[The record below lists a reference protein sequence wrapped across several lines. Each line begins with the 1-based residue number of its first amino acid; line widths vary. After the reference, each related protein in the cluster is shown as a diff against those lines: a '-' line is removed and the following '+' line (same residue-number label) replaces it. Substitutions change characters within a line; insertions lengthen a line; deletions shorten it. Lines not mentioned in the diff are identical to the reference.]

1 MPTEASKL
9 GSRNNRPGPV
19 LPAAPAWRAVFR
31 DGTVRQSGDGPPAF
45 TFRLPSESALER
57 ILATDVYSAARAFVR
72 GEFDVEGD
80 IASAIRFKGWQPRSS
95 LRNGLVAVIARSAT
109 ALESVFQS
117 KAQTAHHIRFHYD
130 RSNDFY
136 RLFLDPRMVYS
147 CAYFRT
153 PEATLEEAQLAKLD
167 HICRKLD
174 VQPGE
179 RFLDIGCGW
188 GALPAHAA
196 GRYGATATGCTLSQA
211 QYEFACA
218 RLEGRAHVLEL
229 DYRDLTGQYDKI
241 ASIGMF
247 EHVGLRRASQYFRKM
262 AALLTPDG
270 LFLNHAIARPQGI
283 GDDAG
288 SLFVRRRIFPGG
300 QLIHL
305 SETIREAEN
314 AGFEVLDVENLR
326 PHYARTCRLWQERL
340 TANREAALR
349 VADEPTFR
357 AWRLWLAACSINFE
371 EGLIDVYQVL
381 MAKRGSARRPLTREY
396 MYGRSVD

>member
-1 MPTEASKL
+1 MPTEVSEL
-9 GSRNNRPGPV
+9 GRRNYRPSPV
-19 LPAAPAWRAVFR
+19 LPAAPARRAIFR
-31 DGTVRQSGDGPPAF
+31 DGTVRQFGDGPPAF
-45 TFRLPSESALER
+45 TFRVPSASALER
-57 ILATDVYSAARAFVR
+57 LLATDAYSAAMAFVG

-80 IASAIRFKGWQPRSS
+80 LAAAIRFKGWQPRSN
-95 LRNGLVAVIARSAT
+95 LRNRLLAVIARSAT
-109 ALESVFQS
+109 ALESVFQN
-117 KAQTAHHIRFHYD
+117 KARTARHIRFHYD

-147 CAYFRT
+147 CAYFRA
-153 PEATLEEAQLAKLD
+153 PEVPLEEAQLAKLD

-174 VQPGE
+174 VRPGE

-188 GALPAHAA
+188 GALLAHAA
-196 GRYGATATGCTLSQA
+196 GRYGAVATGCTLSQA

-218 RLEGRAHVLEL
+218 RLEGRARVLEL
-229 DYRDLTGQYDKI
+229 DYRDLTGRYDKI
-241 ASIGMF
+241 ASVGMF
-247 EHVGLRRASQYFRKM
+247 EHVGLRRAPRYFRKM
-262 AALLTPDG
+262 AALLKPDG
-270 LFLNHAIARPQGI
+270 LFLNHAIARPQGVE
-283 GDDAG
+283 DDAA

-326 PHYARTCRLWQERL
+326 PHYARTCHLWQERL

-357 AWRLWLAACSINFE
+357 AWRLWLAACSLSFE
-371 EGLIDVYQVL
+371 EGVSSVYQVL

-396 MYGRSVD
+396 MYGRSGE

>member
-1 MPTEASKL
+1 MEASKL
-9 GSRNNRPGPV
+9 GSRNNRPGLV

-31 DGTVRQSGDGPPAF
+31 DGTVRHSGEGPPAF
-45 TFRLPSESALER
+45 TFRLPSENALER
-57 ILATDVYSAARAFVR
+57 LLTTDVYSAAMAFVR

-80 IASAIRFKGWQPRSS
+80 LAAAIRFRGWQPRSS
-95 LRNGLVAVIARSAT
+95 LRNRLLAVIARSAT

-117 KAQTAHHIRFHYD
+117 KTQTAHHIRFHYD

-147 CAYFRT
+147 CAYFRAPDT
-153 PEATLEEAQLAKLD
+153 PLEEAQLAKLD

-174 VQPGE
+174 LQPGE

-188 GALPAHAA
+188 GALLAHAA
-196 GRYGATATGCTLSQA
+196 GRYGAVATGCTISQA
-211 QYEFACA
+211 QYEFARA
-218 RLEGRAHVLEL
+218 RLEGCAHVLEL
-229 DYRDLTGQYDKI
+229 DYRDLTGRYDKI
-241 ASIGMF
+241 ASVGMF

-262 AALLTPDG
+262 AALVAPDG
-270 LFLNHAIARPQGI
+270 LFLSHAIARPQGVE
-283 GDDAG
+283 DDAA
-288 SLFVRRRIFPGG
+288 SLFVRRRIFPGA

-326 PHYARTCRLWQERL
+326 PHYARTCLLWQERL
-340 TANREAALR
+340 AANREAALR

-357 AWRLWLAACSINFE
+357 AWRLWLAACSLGFE
-371 EGLIDVYQVL
+371 EGNNSVYQVL

-396 MYGRSVD
+396 LYGKAGA

>member
-1 MPTEASKL
+1 MPTEASEL
-9 GSRNNRPGPV
+9 GRRNYRPVPA

-31 DGTVRQSGDGPPAF
+31 DGTVRQSSDGPPAF
-45 TFRLPSESALER
+45 TFLVPSESALEH
-57 ILATDVYSAARAFVR
+57 IFSTDVYSAAMAFVR

-80 IASAIRFKGWQPRSS
+80 LAAAIRFRGWQPRSS
-95 LRNGLVAVIARSAT
+95 LRDRLLAALARSAT

-117 KAQTAHHIRFHYD
+117 KAQTARHIRFHYD

-147 CAYFRT
+147 CAYFRA
-153 PEATLEEAQLAKLD
+153 PETRLEEAQLAKLD

-188 GALPAHAA
+188 GALLAHAA
-196 GRYGATATGCTLSQA
+196 GRYGALATGCTLSRA
-211 QYEFACA
+211 QYEFASA
-218 RLEGRAHVLEL
+218 RLEGRARVLDL
-229 DYRDLTGQYDKI
+229 DYRDLTGRYDKI
-241 ASIGMF
+241 ASVGMF
-247 EHVGLRRASQYFRKM
+247 EHVGLRRAPQYFRKM

-270 LFLNHAIARPQGI
+270 LFLNHAIARPQGVE
-283 GDDAG
+283 DDAA
-288 SLFVRRRIFPGG
+288 SLFVRRRVFPGA

-340 TANREAALR
+340 ATNREAALR

-357 AWRLWLAACSINFE
+357 AWRLWLAACSLSFE
-371 EGLIDVYQVL
+371 EGYSSVYQVL
-381 MAKRGSARRPLTREY
+381 IAKRGSARRRLTREY
-396 MYGRSVD
+396 IYGRSGE

>member
-1 MPTEASKL
+1 MPTQVSEL
-9 GSRNNRPGPV
+9 GRRNYRPGPF
-19 LPAAPAWRAVFR
+19 LPVAPAWRAVFR
-31 DGTVRQSGDGPPAF
+31 DGTVRHSGDGPPAF
-45 TFRLPSESALER
+45 TFRLPSESALEHV
-57 ILATDVYSAARAFVR
+57 LATDVYSAATAFVR

-80 IASAIRFKGWQPRSS
+80 LAAAIRFKGWQPRSS
-95 LRNGLVAVIARSAT
+95 LRNRLLAAAARSAT

-117 KAQTAHHIRFHYD
+117 KAQTARHIRFHYD

-147 CAYFRT
+147 CAYFHT
-153 PEATLEEAQLAKLD
+153 PETPLEEAQLAKLD

-174 VQPGE
+174 VRPGE

-188 GALPAHAA
+188 GALLAHAA
-196 GRYGATATGCTLSQA
+196 GRYGAVATGCTISRA

-218 RLEGRAHVLEL
+218 RLEGRAHVLDL
-229 DYRDLTGQYDKI
+229 DYRDLTGHYDKI
-241 ASIGMF
+241 ASVGMF
-247 EHVGLRRASQYFRKM
+247 EHVGLRRASQYFHKM

-270 LFLNHAIARPQGI
+270 LFLNHAIARPQGVE
-283 GDDAG
+283 DDAA
-288 SLFVRRRIFPGG
+288 SLFVRRRIFPGN

-314 AGFEVLDVENLR
+314 AGFEVLDIENLR

-349 VADEPTFR
+349 VADELTFR
-357 AWRLWLAACSINFE
+357 AWRLWLAASSLSFE
-371 EGLIDVYQVL
+371 EGVSAVYQVL
-381 MAKRGSARRPLTREY
+381 MAKRGSGRGPLTREY
-396 MYGRSVD
+396 MYGTPVD

>member
-1 MPTEASKL
+1 MPTPASEL
-9 GSRNNRPGPV
+9 GSRNYRPGPV
-19 LPAAPAWRAVFR
+19 LPATPAWRAVFR
-31 DGTVRQSGDGPPAF
+31 DGTVRQTGEGPPAF
-45 TFRLPSESALER
+45 TFRLSSESALER
-57 ILATDVYSAARAFVR
+57 VLATDAYAAAMAFVR

-80 IASAIRFKGWQPRSS
+80 LAAAIRFKGWQPQSN
-95 LRNGLVAVIARSAT
+95 LRNRLLTVVARSAT

-147 CAYFRT
+147 CAYFRA
-153 PEATLEEAQLAKLD
+153 PEIPLEEAQLAKLD

-174 VQPGE
+174 VRPGE

-188 GALPAHAA
+188 GALLAHAA

-211 QYEFACA
+211 QYEFASA
-218 RLEGRAHVLEL
+218 RLEGRARVLEL
-229 DYRDLTGQYDKI
+229 DYRDLTGRYDKI
-241 ASIGMF
+241 ASVGMF

-270 LFLNHAIARPQGI
+270 LFLNHAIARPQGVE
-283 GDDAG
+283 DDAG
-288 SLFVRRRIFPGG
+288 SLFVRRRIFPGA

-305 SETIREAEN
+305 SETIREAES
-314 AGFEVLDVENLR
+314 AGFEVLDIENLR

-349 VADEPTFR
+349 VADKPTFR
-357 AWRLWLAACSINFE
+357 AWRLWLAACSLSFE
-371 EGLIDVYQVL
+371 EGVSSVYQVL
-381 MAKRGSARRPLTREY
+381 MAKRGSARRTFTREY
-396 MYGRSVD
+396 MYGRAGE